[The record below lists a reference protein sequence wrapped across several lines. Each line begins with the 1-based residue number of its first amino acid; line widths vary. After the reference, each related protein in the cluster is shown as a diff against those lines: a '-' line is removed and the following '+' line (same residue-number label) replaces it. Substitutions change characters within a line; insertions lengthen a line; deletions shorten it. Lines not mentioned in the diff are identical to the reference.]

1 MGAIREDGPREVR
14 GRRARGLAGFAV
26 PGQLVAQFSRE
37 EVKDVAVFLASARL
51 GEDEW
56 LAILPTM
63 PPQSRSVLRSRRDL
77 PQRVQALLE
86 SFGPADLALAAPE
99 EPELP
104 WPGLEGREETAARPA
119 APAPPP
125 APTCH
130 AARATAHPSPHR

>member
-86 SFGPADLALAAPE
+86 SFGPADLALDRKSTR
-99 EPELP
+99 LNSS
-104 WPGLEGREETAARPA
+104 
-119 APAPPP
+119 
-125 APTCH
+125 H
-130 AARATAHPSPHR
+130 

>member
-1 MGAIREDGPREVR
+1 MDCFLFFKQNTAYEVR
-14 GRRARGLAGFAV
+14 ISDGSSDVCSSDLAR
-26 PGQLVAQFSRE
+26 LVAHFSRE

-104 WPGLEGREETAARPA
+104 WTGLEGREETAARPA
-119 APAPPP
+119 RSEEH
-125 APTCH
+125 T
-130 AARATAHPSPHR
+130 SELQ